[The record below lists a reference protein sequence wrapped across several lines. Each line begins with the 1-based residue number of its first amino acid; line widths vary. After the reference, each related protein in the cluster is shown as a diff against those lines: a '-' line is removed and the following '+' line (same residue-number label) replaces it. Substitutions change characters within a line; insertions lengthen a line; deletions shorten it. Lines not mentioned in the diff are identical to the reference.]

1 MLKYKLYLFIL
12 KFRKINKGI
21 RMKRPQVALLTK
33 AMLAIA
39 CTAYLPTALA
49 ADNHA
54 NTRRMQEAEK
64 AATNIYEAYFPNLE
78 IARKAAISFHD
89 KLLEANYEAGYL
101 VLELEPKEMQQLREF
116 GFKLKPAKAFME
128 QRKKFITEVQA
139 EMEQRKQAK
148 PVDPEARTAASA
160 AAAAGATAALA
171 PVTIPGYA
179 CYETVEETFAQ
190 AQSFATNKPDLAT
203 WIDVGNSWEKSVGLG
218 GFDMKV
224 LKLTNSAIA
233 GPKPKLFVNSAIH
246 AREYT
251 TAPLNL
257 EFARWLVNGYGVN
270 ADATWI
276 LDHHEVHLMLQ
287 TNPDGRKQAET
298 GLSWRKN
305 TNQAYCGA
313 TSNTRGADLNRN
325 FSFTFNLT
333 GGVGSSS
340 DQCNLT
346 YRGTSPASEPETQAI
361 EGYVRS
367 LWPDQRGLN
376 QGDAAPRTNS
386 GIHIDLHSYSQLVLW
401 PWGTTNNPSGNAV
414 DLQTLGRKLAFFN
427 GYTPQQSIGLYP
439 TDGTSDSI
447 SYGELGVAAFT
458 IELGTSFFQS
468 CRTYTK
474 TIKPQNLNALIYA
487 AKVVRTPYIT
497 PSGPDITVLALSGTA
512 STTGVQV
519 GTSVNLAG
527 TVISTRYSAANG
539 TQTTQNIADAEY
551 YIDTPPWVAG
561 AVPTVLAA
569 TDGAF
574 NAKTEAVKGVIS
586 TSSLSFGKHIVYVRG
601 KDVAGNWGPVTAAFL
616 QVNP

>member
-1 MLKYKLYLFIL
+1 MTRHRFALKLT
-12 KFRKINKGI
+12 
-21 RMKRPQVALLTK
+21 ALSQAT
-33 AMLAIA
+33 LAIA
-39 CTAYLPTALA
+39 ACVFLQTATAA
-49 ADNHA
+49 ENHA

-64 AATNIYEAYFPNLE
+64 AATNIYEAHFPSLD

-89 KLLEANYEAGYL
+89 KLLEANYEDGYL
-101 VLELEPKEMQQLREF
+101 VFELEPKEMQQLRQF

-128 QRKKFITEVQA
+128 QRKKFITDVQT
-139 EMEQRKQAK
+139 EMEQRKQAA
-148 PVDPEARTAASA
+148 PVDPGARAAASE
-160 AAAAGATAALA
+160 AAAGLTANAAALA
-171 PVTIPGYA
+171 PVTIPGFA

-190 AQSFATNKPDLAT
+190 AQAFATNKPNLAS
-203 WIDVGNSWEKSVGLG
+203 WIDVGNSWEKSAGLG

-224 LKLTNSAIA
+224 LKLTNSAITD
-233 GPKPKLFVNSAIH
+233 PKPKLFVNSAIH

-401 PWGTTNNPSGNAV
+401 PWGTTNNPSGNAT

-439 TDGTSDSI
+439 TDGTSDAI

-468 CRTYTK
+468 CRTYTN
-474 TIKPQNLNALIYA
+474 TIKPNNLNALIYA

-497 PSGPDITVLALSGTA
+497 PAGPDISVLALGGTA
-512 STTGVQV
+512 STTGVQI
-519 GTSVNLAG
+519 GTNVNLTG
-527 TVISTRYSAANG
+527 TAISTRYSAANG
-539 TQTTQNIADAEY
+539 TQTTQNIAGAEY
-551 YIDTPPWVAG
+551 YIDTPPWAAG

-569 TDGAF
+569 TDGFF

-586 TSSLSFGKHIVYVRG
+586 TSSLSFGKHIVYVRS

>member
-1 MLKYKLYLFIL
+1 
-12 KFRKINKGI
+12 
-21 RMKRPQVALLTK
+21 MKSHQLALLTK
-33 AMLAIA
+33 AMIAIA
-39 CTAYLPTALA
+39 AATYLPISTAA
-49 ADNHA
+49 ENQD

-64 AATNIYEAYFPNLE
+64 AATNVYEAYFPSLE
-78 IARKAAISFHD
+78 VARKAAISFHD
-89 KLLEANYEAGYL
+89 KLLEANYEAGFL
-101 VLELEPKEMQQLREF
+101 VLELEPNEMQQLRQF
-116 GFKLKPAKAFME
+116 GFKFKPATHFLE
-128 QRKKFITEVQA
+128 QRKKFITDVQT
-139 EMEQRKQAK
+139 EILRRKQET
-148 PVDPEARTAASA
+148 PVDADARAAASA
-160 AAAAGATAALA
+160 DAAAGVISAKPAVSPLS
-171 PVTIPGYA
+171 IPGFP

-190 AQSFATNKPDLAT
+190 AQAFATSKPNLAT
-203 WIDVGNSWEKSVGLG
+203 WSDVGLSWEKSVGLG
-218 GFDMKV
+218 GFDIKV
-224 LKLTNSAIA
+224 LKLTNAVIA

-257 EFARWLVNGYGVN
+257 EFARWLVNGYGIN

-313 TSNTRGADLNRN
+313 TSATRGADLNRN
-325 FSFTFNLT
+325 FSFSFNST
-333 GGVGSSS
+333 GGAGSSS
-340 DQCNLT
+340 NQCDLT
-346 YRGTSPASEPETQAI
+346 YRGTSAASEPETQAI
-361 EGYVRS
+361 EAYVRS

-376 QGDAAPRTNS
+376 QGDAALRTTS

-401 PWGTTNNPSGNAV
+401 PWGTTGALSGNAV

-439 TDGTSDSI
+439 TDGTSDSV
-447 SYGELGVAAFT
+447 SYGELGVAAYT

-468 CRTYTK
+468 CSKYTR
-474 TIKPQNLNALIYA
+474 TIKPDNLNALIYA

-497 PSGPDITVLALSGTA
+497 PTGPDVSVLALGGTA

-519 GTSVNLAG
+519 GTDVSLTG
-527 TVISTRYSAANG
+527 TAVSTRYNNSNG
-539 TQTTQNIADAEY
+539 SQPTQNIAGAEY

-569 TDGAF
+569 TDASF
-574 NAKTEAVKGVIS
+574 NTKTEAIKGIIS
-586 TSSLSFGKHIVYVRG
+586 TSSLSVGKHIVYVRSQ
-601 KDVAGNWGPVTAAFL
+601 DTAGNWGPISAAFL